1 VARLSRSK
9 WIDDHLPYLLLIPA
23 FTLVAII
30 SVAPSA
36 YSVYLSFTKY
46 NIDIYPHPVWAGL
59 TQYIF
64 MFTKDIFI
72 SQTISVTIEW
82 VAVVMTLNYS
92 FALILALLMNQ
103 RGLRLKAYFRVLFMV
118 SFAVPITAVWP
129 IWVRI
134 LTPSGGLLN
143 VILAGIGLENSLH
156 PIEWLNSYPLLTVA
170 GVGLWSGFAFGAIAL
185 LAALQGIP
193 MDQYEAIKLDGAG
206 RLNVFRYIEWPH
218 LMKLNVILWM
228 LGVVAALNNF
238 NIIYVMT
245 GGGPGFATTT
255 LYLYAYRELTS
266 GDYAYTSAIATLL
279 FAVEMVVAVFYV
291 RYVWLGRK

>member
-1 VARLSRSK
+1 
-9 WIDDHLPYLLLIPA
+9 
-23 FTLVAII
+23 
-30 SVAPSA
+30 
-36 YSVYLSFTKY
+36 
-46 NIDIYPHPVWAGL
+46 
-59 TQYIF
+59 

-72 SQTISVTIEW
+72 SQTISITIEW

-103 RGLRLKAYFRVLFMV
+103 RRLRLKVHFRVLFLV

-143 VILAGIGLENSLH
+143 VMLAGLDLENPLH

-170 GVGLWSGFAFGAIAL
+170 MVGLWSGFAFGAIAL

-193 MDQYEAIKLDGAG
+193 ADQYEAVRLDGAN
-206 RLNVFRYIEWPH
+206 RFNTFRFIEWPH

-228 LGVVAALNNF
+228 LGIVAALNNF

-255 LYLYAYRELTS
+255 LYLYAYRELGS

-291 RYVWLGRK
+291 RYVWLRGRK